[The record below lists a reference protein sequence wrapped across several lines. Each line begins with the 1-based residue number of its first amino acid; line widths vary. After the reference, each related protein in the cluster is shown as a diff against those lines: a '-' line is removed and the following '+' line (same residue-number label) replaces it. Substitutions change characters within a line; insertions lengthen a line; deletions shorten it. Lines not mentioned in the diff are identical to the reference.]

1 MKNRPGVKYGD
12 RQTYR
17 KIDPFRNLGK
27 IPISETEP
35 RRAKQSKIWDHP
47 AINLH

>member
-12 RQTYR
+12 RQTSE
-17 KIDPFRNLGK
+17 KLTLFRNLGK

-35 RRAKQSKIWDHP
+35 RRAKRSKIWDHA